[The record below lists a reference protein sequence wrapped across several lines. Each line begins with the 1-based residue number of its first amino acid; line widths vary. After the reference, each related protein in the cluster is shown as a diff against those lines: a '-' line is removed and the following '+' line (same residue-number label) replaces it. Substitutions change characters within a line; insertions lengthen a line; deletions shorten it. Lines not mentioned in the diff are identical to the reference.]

1 MGKNKISGDF
11 SAKHPTHFF
20 TGTLKNIKR
29 IKSSAKLA
37 SSLGIDV
44 FHGLSN
50 EIPSG
55 LKPKKIK
62 AVVTIH
68 DLIFLKLPQY
78 YKNID
83 RKIYKAKTQYAIDN
97 SDLIITT
104 SKQTKTD
111 IEELFGAGNKC
122 KTIYQHV
129 SQFNT
134 STAKPV
140 RENNYLLYISSF
152 EQRKNHR
159 TLFESF
165 QKITSQTDVN
175 LICVG
180 RPRETFHDLQAL
192 ITKLNL
198 GDRIKL
204 ISDASSE
211 QLHDYLSG
219 CSGFIYPSLYEGF
232 GIPLLEAM
240 LHGVPCACS
249 SIPVFKEIAAPGT
262 LFFDP
267 KSTIGISK
275 AILELS
281 KNSMENRFIN
291 TAHLNK
297 FSAHSHAK
305 SLMDSYIELL

>member
-1 MGKNKISGDF
+1 M
-11 SAKHPTHFF
+11 
-20 TGTLKNIKR
+20 
-29 IKSSAKLA
+29 
-37 SSLGIDV
+37 
-44 FHGLSN
+44 
-50 EIPSG
+50 
-55 LKPKKIK
+55 
-62 AVVTIH
+62 
-68 DLIFLKLPQY
+68 
-78 YKNID
+78 
-83 RKIYKAKTQYAIDN
+83 
-97 SDLIITT
+97 
-104 SKQTKTD
+104 
-111 IEELFGAGNKC
+111 
-122 KTIYQHV
+122 
-129 SQFNT
+129 
-134 STAKPV
+134 
-140 RENNYLLYISSF
+140 
-152 EQRKNHR
+152 
-159 TLFESF
+159 
-165 QKITSQTDVN
+165 
-175 LICVG
+175 ICVG